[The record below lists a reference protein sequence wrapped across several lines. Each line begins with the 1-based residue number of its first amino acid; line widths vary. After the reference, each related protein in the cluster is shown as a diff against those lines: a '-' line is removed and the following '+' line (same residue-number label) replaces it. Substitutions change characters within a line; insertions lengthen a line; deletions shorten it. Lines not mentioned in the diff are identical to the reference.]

1 MPNECIPTK
10 TPALTIT
17 AKVGATA
24 IIGKRFCKVSA
35 NRTGGSINVAS
46 IGDPRSVLSSDVE
59 NLYVVIP
66 CSVSGEAAIGVA
78 KYDQAIGGEVGIYKV
93 GAGHILPITAGATIA
108 AGAEVQTDA
117 TGKAITLASGKALG
131 YAMDGGTANQDCEI
145 ALY

>member
-17 AKVGATA
+17 AKCGAAVT
-24 IIGKRFCKVSA
+24 GKRFVKVTA

-46 IGDPRSVLSSDVE
+46 PGDPRSVLSTDVE
-59 NLYVVIP
+59 NVYVVQN
-66 CSVSGEAAIGVA
+66 CSVSGEASIGVA
-78 KYDQAIGGEVGIYKV
+78 KYDAASGAEVGIYCV

-117 TGKAITLASGKALG
+117 TGKAITLASGKAVG

-145 ALY
+145 KLY